1 MDCFSFMRKPRMRIS
16 LQRTRTQKQD
26 RKAKY
31 QQQMQFSGQPLAH
44 SSSLVQSFFEE
55 SSWLYC
61 LQLERLNLTVHGLFH
76 FQLVFNLCDKNCFP
90 EELLRLDT
98 SNYAVRVQIYYC
110 KHLHTYTPSAIAA
123 FHHNIDTKWDD
134 LSLHNFNAPW
144 ATTTVAN
151 VAVRLGSILLV
162 GSGLYFFRNVWMQA
176 VNTGSVDH

>member
-31 QQQMQFSGQPLAH
+31 QRQMQFSGQPLAH

-76 FQLVFNLCDKNCFP
+76 FQLVFKLCDKNRLS
-90 EELLRLDT
+90 EDLLRLDT
-98 SNYAVRVQIYYC
+98 SNYAVRVRIY
-110 KHLHTYTPSAIAA
+110 
-123 FHHNIDTKWDD
+123 
-134 LSLHNFNAPW
+134 
-144 ATTTVAN
+144 
-151 VAVRLGSILLV
+151 
-162 GSGLYFFRNVWMQA
+162 
-176 VNTGSVDH
+176 